1 MAGEKESQY
10 CNCGFIIPRF
20 VRFTD
25 HQISLVPD
33 HDHLARE
40 STSSPADSLS
50 LPLDRRRRRMEAV
63 AVSLL
68 LLPGIRWRQRKRFFL
83 FFSISPCSIDL
94 SIVFSC
100 LRGSGWLAGYYVQ
113 TPYTVNN
120 AIKRFRFLRPLRSI
134 WSEPILV
141 KNDDDRPRSFSSGT
155 PFCMSVPLF
164 VYTAHLIKF
173 GLPIELLFIGVKSAA
188 FES

>member
-50 LPLDRRRRRMEAV
+50 LSLWTEDEEGWKLLLSRCFCCLGSDDDNVNGSSYSSPFHR
-63 AVSLL
+63 AVSIYRSSSLVC
-68 LLPGIRWRQRKRFFL
+68 GGV
-83 FFSISPCSIDL
+83 D
-94 SIVFSC
+94 
-100 LRGSGWLAGYYVQ
+100 GWLAI
-113 TPYTVNN
+113 TS
-120 AIKRFRFLRPLRSI
+120 KLH
-134 WSEPILV
+134 IL
-141 KNDDDRPRSFSSGT
+141 
-155 PFCMSVPLF
+155 
-164 VYTAHLIKF
+164 LIMQ
-173 GLPIELLFIGVKSAA
+173 
-188 FES
+188 

>member
-1 MAGEKESQY
+1 MAGEEKSQY

-68 LLPGIRWRQRKRFFL
+68 LLPGIRWRQRKRL

-94 SIVFSC
+94 SIVFCC

-141 KNDDDRPRSFSSGT
+141 KNDDDRQRSFSSGT

-173 GLPIELLFIGVKSAA
+173 GLPIELLFIGVISAA